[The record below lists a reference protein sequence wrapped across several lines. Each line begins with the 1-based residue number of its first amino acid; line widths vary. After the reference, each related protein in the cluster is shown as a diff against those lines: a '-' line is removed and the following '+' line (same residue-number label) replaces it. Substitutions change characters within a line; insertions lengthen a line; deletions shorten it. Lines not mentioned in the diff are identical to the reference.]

1 MNNLK
6 LLERFMQ
13 KENIKLFIQKYR
25 NLNVS
30 IKLNNK
36 IEVKKNRCLFCFFA
50 DDSYDIMEIKNKKS
64 NV

>member
-36 IEVKKNRCLFCFFA
+36 FEVKKTDVYFA
-50 DDSYDIMEIKNKKS
+50 FLLMILMT
-64 NV
+64 